1 MSAEMRESLGITHI
15 LSVCPNFPSTGPNHL
30 QISVLDTEHEN
41 LLIHFPKACQFIQNS
56 LDGGGRV
63 LVHCVMG
70 VSRSPAV
77 VSAYCESLVLLYY
90 LRFVPGLSCMVNQNV
105 K

>member
-1 MSAEMRESLGITHI
+1 MNRHGLASSLPLLYIIFSLPVAMSSEMRERSGITHI

-41 LLIHFPKACQFIQNS
+41 LLIHLPKACRFIQNS
-56 LDGGGRV
+56 LDSGGRV

-70 VSRSPAV
+70 VSRSATV
-77 VSAYCESLVLLYY
+77 VSAYRE
-90 LRFVPGLSCMVNQNV
+90 
-105 K
+105 